1 MLEKFGVDGM
11 SSDES
16 VRENGEVRYRIL
28 KKSGRPDGVTR
39 WLAGFDAV
47 DAITRGKRGRKPH
60 KRVVSTKIDDSRPP
74 VQGLPKNAYNPAWYA
89 TIGPFDRTK
98 LHRAQTDYS
107 FNHCNAVQVYVS
119 YLTAILPY
127 DLMGITG
134 F

>member
-1 MLEKFGVDGM
+1 MLETFGVDGM

-28 KKSGRPDGVTR
+28 KKSWRTEEVTR

-60 KRVVSTKIDDSRPP
+60 KRVISTKIDDSRPP
-74 VQGLPKNAYNPAWYA
+74 VQGLPKNAYNSTWYA

-98 LHRAQTDYS
+98 LRRGQTGYS
-107 FNHCNAVQVYVS
+107 FQHCDAVQVYVFGTLD
-119 YLTAILPY
+119 LTS
-127 DLMGITG
+127 
-134 F
+134 